1 MKERFEM
8 TKIEELKKRLNELE
22 DERNDKVEQLKQKDI
37 EIKQLEEQLSEKK
50 KYIFDMEASIAADQN
65 ERERLNKEK
74 EEKEKES
81 DKNIIDA
88 TQHIN
93 ELEQQYQEQL
103 QVIEN
108 LTEENERLR
117 VSYLHVIV

>member
-50 KYIFDMEASIAADQN
+50 KYMFDMEASIAADQR

-81 DKNIIDA
+81 DKNIADA
-88 TQHIN
+88 TRHID
-93 ELEQQYQEQL
+93 ELEQKYQEQL
-103 QVIEN
+103 QVIKN

-117 VSYLHVIV
+117 VSYTYM

>member
-50 KYIFDMEASIAADQN
+50 KYMFDMEASIAADQN

-81 DKNIIDA
+81 DKNIADA
-88 TQHIN
+88 TRHID
-93 ELEQQYQEQL
+93 ELEQKHQEQL
-103 QVIEN
+103 QAIKN